1 MDEQNTLILAALA
14 IGGLYM
20 MTKKEEDD
28 VEFIKE
34 VKAEEISRGIKKE
47 VVDKINPTEGQKIE
61 KANFCFEKK

>member
-34 VKAEEISRGIKKE
+34 VKSEEISRVSNPGARSADTVPSALSGAAIE
-47 VVDKINPTEGQKIE
+47 VRI
-61 KANFCFEKK
+61 